1 MAKSKKKKKI
11 IQQPEF
17 TTQDLPAT
25 RFLQFFDIF
34 KIEWRNL
41 TKLGLLNLIFLIP
54 FFAVYFLMLF
64 FASSAGEN
72 PILVIS
78 LGYVGLYLTLFIVA
92 VHLSG
97 MGNVLKKMIY
107 GEGVLFKDDYFE
119 GIKKNYGQFAI
130 ITAIYGLIYL
140 IIDFSCKYVFGF
152 EGIVPI
158 IFSAICTG
166 FLFLLLTPIVITIVS
181 ECTMYEITFKSAIKN
196 SLLLVVSRF
205 WQYLIV
211 GLILLAMNLVF
222 SISNFLILLLVAS
235 LILLLICP
243 LIALAILLIST
254 SSFDVLINKDSFPEL
269 FKKGLKK
276 EGNNYDDLH

>member
-1 MAKSKKKKKI
+1 MAKNKKKRKI
-11 IQQPEF
+11 IQKPEF
-17 TTQDLPAT
+17 TAQDLPAT

-41 TKLGLLNLIFLIP
+41 TKLGLLTLVFLIP
-54 FFAVYFLMLF
+54 FFVVYFLMLY
-64 FASSAGEN
+64 FASNAGDN
-72 PILVIS
+72 PILIIS
-78 LGYVGLYLTLFIVA
+78 LGYVGLYLTLFVVA

-130 ITAIYGLIYL
+130 IAAVYGLIYL
-140 IIDFSCKYVFGF
+140 IIDFSCKYIFGF

-166 FLFLLLTPIVITIVS
+166 FLFLLLTPIVLTIVS
-181 ECTMYEITFKSAIKN
+181 ECSMYEIKLKSAIKN
-196 SLLLVVSRF
+196 SLILVVSRF
-205 WQYLIV
+205 WQYLVV
-211 GLILLAMNLVF
+211 GLILLVMNLVF
-222 SISNFLILLLVAS
+222 AIPNFLILLLVAS
-235 LILLLICP
+235 LIAMLVIP

-269 FKKGLKK
+269 YKKGLKK
-276 EGNNYDDLH
+276 EGNEL